1 MHREVSVSVSN
12 SNWRFIMT
20 KKILTVVGSL
30 FFLVMSAGC
39 SSLGLGTEEST
50 LSRERD
56 AREALENLYSLTPGA
71 KQLGASAAGVLVF
84 PDMTKAGFLIGGQY
98 GTGVL
103 FKHGRAAGFYTST
116 AASYGLQAGAQKFG
130 YALFFMTEEDLNYL
144 SKSEGWEIGVGP
156 TLTVVDEGFAS
167 SITTTTARKG
177 VYAFFFAQKGLM
189 AGLGIQGTKISKSR

>member
-1 MHREVSVSVSN
+1 
-12 SNWRFIMT
+12 MT
-20 KKILTVVGSL
+20 KKLSMFAYAL
-30 FFLVMSAGC
+30 LLVAVFAGC
-39 SSLGLGTEEST
+39 SSLGLGEKESH
-50 LSRERD
+50 LSREND

-71 KQLGASAAGVLVF
+71 KQLGASAAGILIF

-116 AASYGLQAGAQKFG
+116 AASYGLQAGVQKFG
-130 YALFFMTEEDLNYL
+130 YALFFMTEEDLKYL
-144 SKSEGWEIGVGP
+144 NKSEGWEIGVGP
-156 TLTVVDEGFAS
+156 TLTVVDEGFAK

-189 AGLGIQGTKISKSR
+189 AGLGIQGTKITRSK